1 MKHTT
6 RALLLI
12 LTAAVAGCG
21 AVEPASRNVPFD
33 PGPNVQ
39 APQAQ
44 SVQIVDYSVRVPRSL
59 RVSEANRYYPGG
71 DIVWRGEPLGDRHQQ
86 VADIFKDGIE
96 KLRTDTATGLPVTV
110 EIEVK
115 RFHALTEKARYTVGG
130 VHAITFDL
138 TVRDA
143 ATGRVMVPTRTIR
156 ADLDAFGGA
165 RAIAAERNGITQ
177 KYRITNHLAYVLN
190 EELTVPGGYQHA
202 SRGVMGLINEL

>member
-33 PGPNVQ
+33 PAPTMQ

-44 SVQIVDYSVRVPRSL
+44 SVQIADYSVRVPRSL

-86 VADIFKDGIE
+86 VADILKDGIE
-96 KLRTDTATGLPVTV
+96 KLRGGAATGRAVTV
-110 EIEVK
+110 DIEVK
-115 RFHALTEKARYTVGG
+115 RFHALTEKARYTIGG

-143 ATGRVMVPTRTIR
+143 TTGQVMVPTKTIR
-156 ADLDAFGGA
+156 ADLEGFGGA

-177 KYRITNHLAYVLN
+177 KYRITNHLARVLN
-190 EELTVPGGYQHA
+190 DELTVPGGYQHA
-202 SRGVMGLINEL
+202 SQGVMGLINEL